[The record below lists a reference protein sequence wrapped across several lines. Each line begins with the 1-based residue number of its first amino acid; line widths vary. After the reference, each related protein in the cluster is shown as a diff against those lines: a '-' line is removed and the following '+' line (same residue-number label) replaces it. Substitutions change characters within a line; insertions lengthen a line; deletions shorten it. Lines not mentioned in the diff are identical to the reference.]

1 MKLRQRCCFCF
12 RKSQTDE
19 SLSASLVHV
28 LNKLTKASRP
38 LPQGVV
44 LPRPGRHQQQRVED
58 LVVQA
63 GGVAERVVTAAHRV
77 GRGAGGKSGS
87 RLRCWL
93 RCASPNA
100 TCRASS

>member
-1 MKLRQRCCFCF
+1 MAAGVPAERPYALGLHEVARMKLRQRCCFCF
-12 RKSQTDE
+12 RKSQTHE
-19 SLSASLVHV
+19 SLSASFVHV

-63 GGVAERVVTAAHRV
+63 GMAVPT
-77 GRGAGGKSGS
+77 GAQK
-87 RLRCWL
+87 
-93 RCASPNA
+93 
-100 TCRASS
+100 